1 MSRKILFI
9 VLLILFFSFNVF
21 STDVEKFLLKN
32 GDFYLI
38 SKDMNN
44 FNEVVFSSIG
54 RIYDEAKN
62 ESEWGEI
69 FRNNNLKKFNCAICV
84 KLPDKIGVGPLLFE
98 MVLEVKDKKSYRDL
112 KDIFQKK
119 FSLIKGEKLA
129 NFYIFSGG
137 KKNIQCAFNDEKNLV
152 FVGNGNLVKEGISS
166 FLSGDGF
173 DIREKREILEN
184 LDNTKD
190 ILSHSSL
197 IFVDLRILKEA
208 IDYLSE
214 SLDENRKLKKS
225 NSDSKDEKNS
235 FEQMF
240 ANMFTGSNVKN
251 FFKNCGVLDVKYLFF
266 HLKEGKKSYSAKEFI
281 KVESNGDTLIREILD
296 FYVSDRS
303 YEKVINN
310 IPGGYNTVL
319 YGRLPISI
327 FLNKFKEVIA
337 KSFGPQMKTMLDSF
351 FGMADMQTSIYVG
364 LTTGEIMDLL
374 GNDFLYISNYGKGLK
389 NENFG
394 VSVFFPKK
402 MDLLD
407 KLIKALKDMKY
418 KDLNIVEKSVNGKKE
433 FTFSY
438 KKYKFYLL
446 EDLNF
451 FAVSQSENSLLDLQ
465 NALSEPEYGV
475 KKDFRNFLL
484 NKNVVSFGYGDIFK
498 VFQKDVM
505 DLVFMRG
512 KSSSVTALNLKL
524 SPEDVFSNWRY
535 SYVENDGV
543 HSVYNINREYFKGF
557 MDKLVS
563 YFIMKIKSNRQKK
576 KELGKK
582 KESGKNK

>member
-1 MSRKILFI
+1 MSKKVLFF
-9 VLLILFFSFNVF
+9 VLLILIFSLNIF
-21 STDVEKFLLKN
+21 SIDVEKFLLKD
-32 GDFYLI
+32 GDLYLI
-38 SKDMNN
+38 SKNMDSL
-44 FNEVVFSSIG
+44 NEVVFSSIG
-54 RIYDEAKN
+54 RIYDETKN
-62 ESEWGEI
+62 RSEWGEI
-69 FRNNNLKKFNCAICV
+69 FQNNNLKKFNCAICV
-84 KLPDKIGVGPLLFE
+84 KLPDKIGVGSLLFE

-129 NFYIFSGG
+129 DFFIFSGG

-166 FLSGDGF
+166 FLSGGGF

-197 IFVDLRILKEA
+197 IFVDFRALEEA
-208 IDYLSE
+208 IDYLSK
-214 SLDENRKLKKS
+214 SLDESKKLKSK
-225 NSDSKDEKNS
+225 SDSKDEKNP
-235 FEQMF
+235 FGEMF

-251 FFKNCGVLDVKYLFF
+251 FFKNCGVMDVKYLFF
-266 HLKEGKKSYSAKEFI
+266 RLKDGKKSYSAREFL
-281 KVESNGDTLIREILD
+281 KVESNGDTLIKKILD

-337 KSFGPQMKTMLDSF
+337 KSFGPQMKTMLNSF
-351 FGMADMQTSIYVG
+351 LGMADMQTSIYVG

-394 VSVFFPKK
+394 VSIFFPKK
-402 MDLLD
+402 IDLLD
-407 KLIKALKDMKY
+407 KMIKALKDMKY

-438 KKYKFYLL
+438 KKYKLYLL

-451 FAVSQSENSLLDLQ
+451 FAVSQSEKSLLDLQ
-465 NALSEPEYGV
+465 NALNEPEYGV

-484 NKNVVSFGYGDIFK
+484 NKDIVSFGYGDIFK

-535 SYVENDGV
+535 SYVESDGV

-563 YFIMKIKSNRQKK
+563 YFIMKIKSSREKE
-576 KELGKK
+576 KELKK
-582 KESGKNK
+582 SGESGKDK